1 MNWNDL
7 RYVLAIGRH
16 QRLAG
21 AARVLGVDDTTVSRR
36 LGAIQI
42 AMGQRLYQRLADG
55 RLELT
60 EAGRA
65 AAAIAERMEADIDRL
80 DRGHAD
86 GHTVS
91 GVVRLTSVPVII
103 NRVLAPAVG
112 GLLDRYADLRVEMI
126 SDGRDLSLARRE
138 TDMALRLARPKVGGM
153 GVKAWRVGRLRF
165 APYAA
170 ATHPERDASSLPW
183 ITYDESMAHLPQA
196 LWMQTA
202 IKRKAG
208 IAAALK
214 ITDVEAAWEA
224 VASGY
229 GRSMLP
235 CLIAGGDARLREL
248 PSAKGAADPVREIW
262 LLVHAELIALP
273 RIRAVAKWIE
283 TLMPSG
289 PDDGASR
296 EDQAIATA
304 ITPS

>member
-1 MNWNDL
+1 MRPVNWNDL

-36 LGAIQI
+36 LGAIQT

-65 AAAIAERMEADIDRL
+65 AAAIAERMEADIDTL
-80 DRGHAD
+80 DRGRTD
-86 GHTVS
+86 GHTAS
-91 GVVRLTSVPVII
+91 GVVRLTSVPVIV

-112 GLLDRYADLRVEMI
+112 GLLDRYPDLRVEMI
-126 SDGRDLSLARRE
+126 SDWRDLSLARRE

-153 GVKAWRVGRLRF
+153 GVKARRVGRLRF
-165 APYAA
+165 ASYAA
-170 ATHPERDASSLPW
+170 ATQPERAASSLPW

-202 IKRKAG
+202 IKREAG
-208 IAAALK
+208 AAAALK

-224 VASGY
+224 VASGH

-235 CLIAGGDARLREL
+235 CLIAGRDARLREL
-248 PSAKGAADPVREIW
+248 PFAKGVADPFRELW
-262 LLVHAELIALP
+262 LLVHAELSALP

-283 TLMPSG
+283 TLMPKG
-289 PDDGASR
+289 PDNGASR
-296 EDQAIATA
+296 GG
-304 ITPS
+304 